1 MEHPI
6 KRESIH
12 DSELTEQF
20 EKKSCPAR
28 SSPTIPGSS
37 SSIGAEL
44 RRSRTDGTLRDDNRQ
59 IYETAYRSSTKSN
72 FRVRRSRIIVS
83 PAFPRH
89 EVCVCMC
96 VCGISK
102 ERDAE
107 SLARIFWNI
116 LKLTLLDVRGAHSF
130 LKRRSRV
137 DRVVMYPPQIGL
149 IGGEYRFLFR
159 LTLELMNMHRVSLGF
174 ALILERSG
182 ACTGIWLVLIGER
195 NFVYPVSFSP
205 RGIVLSEFNFY
216 F

>member
-96 VCGISK
+96 VCVWNFQREGC
-102 ERDAE
+102 
-107 SLARIFWNI
+107 RIVGKN
-116 LKLTLLDVRGAHSF
+116 F
-130 LKRRSRV
+130 LKYFEIDPTYVEHIVFWKGDPVS
-137 DRVVMYPPQIGL
+137 I
-149 IGGEYRFLFR
+149 
-159 LTLELMNMHRVSLGF
+159 VSLCIPRK
-174 ALILERSG
+174 LDWLEANIDFCFGWRSNWWI
-182 ACTGIWLVLIGER
+182 CTVFPWASLWSWNRAGLVSDL
-195 NFVYPVSFSP
+195 F
-205 RGIVLSEFNFY
+205 
-216 F
+216 

>member
-1 MEHPI
+1 MHMEHPI

-20 EKKSCPAR
+20 EKKSCPGR

-44 RRSRTDGTLRDDNRQ
+44 RRSRTDELYGTIIDRFMRRLIDPRLNPIFEFDACVLQSAQRFL
-59 IYETAYRSSTKSN
+59 ATKC
-72 FRVRRSRIIVS
+72 
-83 PAFPRH
+83 
-89 EVCVCMC
+89 VCVCMC
-96 VCGISK
+96 VQGISK
-102 ERDAE
+102 RGMQKRIVRKNFLKYFEIPKLDERG
-107 SLARIFWNI
+107 
-116 LKLTLLDVRGAHSF
+116 THSF

-137 DRVVMYPPQIGL
+137 DRVVRYPPQIGL

-182 ACTGIWLVLIGER
+182 ACTGI
-195 NFVYPVSFSP
+195 
-205 RGIVLSEFNFY
+205 
-216 F
+216 

>member
-1 MEHPI
+1 MHMEHPI

-96 VCGISK
+96 VCMEFPKRGMQNRWQ
-102 ERDAE
+102 EFFE
-107 SLARIFWNI
+107 IF
-116 LKLTLLDVRGAHSF
+116 
-130 LKRRSRV
+130 
-137 DRVVMYPPQIGL
+137 
-149 IGGEYRFLFR
+149 
-159 LTLELMNMHRVSLGF
+159 
-174 ALILERSG
+174 
-182 ACTGIWLVLIGER
+182 
-195 NFVYPVSFSP
+195 
-205 RGIVLSEFNFY
+205 
-216 F
+216 